1 MMNGVFVIAKKEIRQ
16 LTHNMQLMVSAL
28 IMALIFGAISGPAL
42 IATGGTGTGIG
53 IDTLLFTFGLMIGL
67 LIGYILSGQTF
78 LREKQEGTIE
88 TLLAGPLSIKEI
100 WLGKVIGV
108 LIPAYLLTLI
118 STVLMIIIAG
128 FLKGEILIP
137 SGPIILHLVTV
148 VPAFIACGVGVLG
161 FIQLLLGM
169 RENQIINVAVIFG
182 LIFLISFSSQLLGP
196 GFTISWAGEGVAL
209 AITVALLLAVNA
221 MTRFLDKERIV
232 RTIP

>member
-1 MMNGVFVIAKKEIRQ
+1 MNGVFVIARKEIRQ
-16 LTHNMQLMVSAL
+16 LTHNTQLMVSAL
-28 IMALIFGAISGPAL
+28 VMAFIFGAISGPAL
-42 IATGGTGTGIG
+42 IAGGGAGAGIG

-88 TLLAGPLSIKEI
+88 TLLAGPLPIKDI

-108 LIPAYLLTLI
+108 LIPAYVLTLA
-118 STVLMIIIAG
+118 STALMIVIAG
-128 FLKGEILIP
+128 SLQGEVLIP
-137 SGPIILHLVTV
+137 SGPIILHLITV

-169 RENQIINVAVIFG
+169 RENQIINIAVIFG
-182 LIFLISFSSQLLGP
+182 LIFLISFSRDLLGQ
-196 GFTISWAGEGVAL
+196 GFAISWAGEGIAL
-209 AITVALLLAVNA
+209 AITLALLLVVNA

-232 RTIP
+232 RTLP

>member
-16 LTHNMQLMVSAL
+16 LTHNMQLMVSAFV
-28 IMALIFGAISGPAL
+28 MAFVFGAISGPAL
-42 IATGGTGTGIG
+42 IATGGAGTGVG
-53 IDTLLFTFGLMIGL
+53 IDTLLFTYGLMIGL

-78 LREKQEGTIE
+78 LREKQDGTIE
-88 TLLAGPLSIKEI
+88 TLLAGPLPIKEI

-108 LIPAYLLTLI
+108 LIPAYVLTLA

-128 FLKGEILIP
+128 ALRGEAYIP
-137 SGPIILHLVTV
+137 SGPIILHFITV

-169 RENQIINVAVIFG
+169 RENIAVIFG
-182 LIFLISFSSQLLGP
+182 LIFLISFSRELLGP
-196 GFTISWAGEGVAL
+196 GFAISWAGEGVAL
-209 AITVALLLAVNA
+209 VIMVALLLAVNA

>member
-1 MMNGVFVIAKKEIRQ
+1 MNGVLVIAKKEIRQ
-16 LTHNMQLMVSAL
+16 LTHNTQLMVSAFV
-28 IMALIFGAISGPAL
+28 MAFIFGAISGPAL
-42 IATGGTGTGIG
+42 MANGGSDMGIG

-88 TLLAGPLSIKEI
+88 TLLAGPLPIKDI

-108 LIPAYLLTLI
+108 LIPAYVLTLA
-118 STVLMIIIAG
+118 STTLMIIIAG
-128 FLKGEILIP
+128 ALQGETLIP

-169 RENQIINVAVIFG
+169 RENQVINVAVIFG
-182 LIFLISFSSQLLGP
+182 LIFLISFSRELLGP
-196 GFTISWAGEGVAL
+196 GFTISWAAEGVTLVIAL
-209 AITVALLLAVNA
+209 ALLMAVNA
-221 MTRFLDKERIV
+221 MTRFLNKERCILS
-232 RTIP
+232 IS

>member
-1 MMNGVFVIAKKEIRQ
+1 MTGVFVIARKEIRQ
-16 LTHNMQLMVSAL
+16 LTHNTQLMVSAF
-28 IMALIFGAISGPAL
+28 IMAFIFGAVSGPAL
-42 IATGGTGTGIG
+42 IASGGAGAGMG
-53 IDTLLFTFGLMIGL
+53 IDTLVFTYGLMIGL

-88 TLLAGPLSIKEI
+88 TLLAGPLPIKEI

-108 LIPAYLLTLI
+108 LIPAYLLTLA

-128 FLKGEILIP
+128 SIQGEVLLP
-137 SGPIILHLVTV
+137 SGPILLHIVTV

-169 RENQIINVAVIFG
+169 RENQIINIGVIFG
-182 LIFLISFSSQLLGP
+182 LIFLISFSRELLGP
-196 GFTISWAGEGVAL
+196 GFAISWAGEGVTL
-209 AITVALLLAVNA
+209 IITIALLLAVNA

-232 RTIP
+232 RTLS

>member
-1 MMNGVFVIAKKEIRQ
+1 MNGVLVIARKEIRQ
-16 LTHNMQLMVSAL
+16 LTHNTQLMVSAFV
-28 IMALIFGAISGPAL
+28 MAFVFGAVSGPAL
-42 IATGGTGTGIG
+42 MATGGTGEVIG

-88 TLLAGPLSIKEI
+88 TLLAGPLPIKDI

-108 LIPAYLLTLI
+108 LIPAYLLTLA
-118 STVLMIIIAG
+118 STALMIIFAG
-128 FLKGEILIP
+128 FIQGEWLIP
-137 SGPIILHLVTV
+137 SGPIILHLITV
-148 VPAFIACGVGVLG
+148 VPAFIACGVGILG

-169 RENQIINVAVIFG
+169 RENQIINIAVIFG
-182 LIFLISFSSQLLGP
+182 LIFLISFSRELLGP
-196 GFTISWAGEGVAL
+196 GFSISWAGEGVVL
-209 AITVALLLAVNA
+209 AITVILLLAVNT

>member
-1 MMNGVFVIAKKEIRQ
+1 MNGVFVIAKKEIRQ
-16 LTHNMQLMVSAL
+16 LTHNTQLMVSAL
-28 IMALIFGAISGPAL
+28 IMAFIFGAISGPAL
-42 IATGGTGTGIG
+42 IASGGAGTGIG

-108 LIPAYLLTLI
+108 LVPAYVLTLA
-118 STVLMIIIAG
+118 STALMIIIAG
-128 FLKGEILIP
+128 SLQGEVLVP

-148 VPAFIACGVGVLG
+148 VPAFIACGVGVIG

-169 RENQIINVAVIFG
+169 RENQIINIAVIFG
-182 LIFLISFSSQLLGP
+182 LIFLISFSRELLGP
-196 GFTISWAGEGVAL
+196 GFSISWAGEVITL
-209 AITVALLLAVNA
+209 LITVALLLVVNA
-221 MTRFLDKERIV
+221 MTRFLDKERII
-232 RTIP
+232 RSIP

>member
-16 LTHNMQLMVSAL
+16 LTHNTQLMVSSFV
-28 IMALIFGAISGPAL
+28 MAFVFGAISGPAL
-42 IATGGTGTGIG
+42 IATGGPGTGIG
-53 IDTLLFTFGLMIGL
+53 IDTLLFTYGLMIGL

-78 LREKQEGTIE
+78 LREKQDGTIE
-88 TLLAGPLSIKEI
+88 TLLAGPLPIKEI

-108 LIPAYLLTLI
+108 LIPAYLLTLA

-128 FLKGEILIP
+128 ALRGEALTP
-137 SGPIILHLVTV
+137 SGPIILHFVTV

-169 RENQIINVAVIFG
+169 RENQIINIAVIFG
-182 LIFLISFSSQLLGP
+182 LIFLISFSRELLGP
-196 GFTISWAGEGVAL
+196 GFAISWAGEGVAL
-209 AITVALLLAVNA
+209 VITIALLLAVNA

>member
-1 MMNGVFVIAKKEIRQ
+1 MTGVFVIARKEIRQ
-16 LTHNMQLMVSAL
+16 LTHNTQLMVSAF
-28 IMALIFGAISGPAL
+28 IMAFIFGAVSGPAL
-42 IATGGTGTGIG
+42 IASGGAGAGMG
-53 IDTLLFTFGLMIGL
+53 IDTLVFTYGLMIGL

-88 TLLAGPLSIKEI
+88 TLLAGPLPIKEI

-108 LIPAYLLTLI
+108 LIPAYILTLA

-128 FLKGEILIP
+128 SIQGEVLLP
-137 SGPIILHLVTV
+137 SGPIILHIITV

-169 RENQIINVAVIFG
+169 RENQIINIGVIFG
-182 LIFLISFSSQLLGP
+182 LIFLISFSRELLGP
-196 GFTISWAGEGVAL
+196 GFAVSWTGEGVTL
-209 AITVALLLAVNA
+209 VITVALLLAVNA

-232 RTIP
+232 RTLP